1 MISDHE
7 GETQRQCDTLGRA
20 IHSLADTL
28 NLTSPLITIGSAP
41 PPAFDGGMYEY
52 SPGGYDGASR

>member
-1 MISDHE
+1 MIGDHE

-28 NLTSPLITIGSAP
+28 NLTSPLISAP
-41 PPAFDGGMYEY
+41 AATP
-52 SPGGYDGASR
+52 RR

>member
-1 MISDHE
+1 METAIGNTKSESRRMISDHE

-28 NLTSPLITIGSAP
+28 NLTSPLIAVSGSP
-41 PPAFDGGMYEY
+41 Q
-52 SPGGYDGASR
+52 R